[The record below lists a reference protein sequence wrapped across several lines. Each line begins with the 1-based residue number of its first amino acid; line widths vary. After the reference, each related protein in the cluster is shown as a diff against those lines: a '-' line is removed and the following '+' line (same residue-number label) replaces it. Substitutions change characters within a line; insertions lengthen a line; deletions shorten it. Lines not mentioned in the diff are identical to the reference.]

1 MDIWDEIKKLTGYQ
15 SGNGGVDSYGV
26 DHSGFSTRDELE
38 YQSARLARENQL
50 AEGFAKQG
58 IAEENYPQYGTN
70 FWGGSPENNYGF
82 GTSNI
87 KQNIE
92 NVTSQLNNSGFN
104 NGANNGQ
111 ITTNSDYTVNT
122 ESLVGKPSSYFQSNN
137 TYSSATGRAI
147 ENVAG
152 AVTAPNTTSYVTQNA
167 YTPSPTYGA
176 SKATGYQI
184 QTPSAF
190 ASQPT
195 NQSANIAPNTTSSP
209 IMEPINRYL
218 ASVSPQYTAPTS
230 LGQTPQPQR
239 TVYQS
244 LSGFAQNNEKW
255 YENNPQK
262 DSFNYVR
269 DEYETNKLVNDC
281 LKSDRFRQLMDYLYQ
296 PGVEGRGYEDNLN
309 KIDQPT
315 HSGLS
320 EGLYNDVRKNI
331 PQIAKYYPKKLENL
345 TQEQVENIMCQSI
358 YKPQHVETI
367 NNDKFAKTYWDL
379 VVNHNPNKTS
389 VPWIQQSVNEIT
401 DENIKVDGTM
411 GTSSIIAINNMDEE
425 QLKLLNNSINDKRRR
440 YFEEQNSPRFK
451 RGLLNR
457 NKRLRW

>member
-1 MDIWDEIKKLTGYQ
+1 MHYKCQEQI
-15 SGNGGVDSYGV
+15 V
-26 DHSGFSTRDELE
+26 
-38 YQSARLARENQL
+38 
-50 AEGFAKQG
+50 
-58 IAEENYPQYGTN
+58 PQYGTN
-70 FWGGSPENNYGF
+70 FWGGAENNYGF
-82 GTSNI
+82 GDSNI
-87 KQNIE
+87 VSAVQNHQSLNTTPIP
-92 NVTSQLNNSGFN
+92 LNNQQSSGSMD
-104 NGANNGQ
+104 GA
-111 ITTNSDYTVNT
+111 INT
-122 ESLVGKPSSYFQSNN
+122 ENFVCQPSSLV
-137 TYSSATGRAI
+137 
-147 ENVAG
+147 
-152 AVTAPNTTSYVTQNA
+152 
-167 YTPSPTYGA
+167 
-176 SKATGYQI
+176 
-184 QTPSAF
+184 
-190 ASQPT
+190 
-195 NQSANIAPNTTSSP
+195 
-209 IMEPINRYL
+209 
-218 ASVSPQYTAPTS
+218 SVFPQYTVPTS
-230 LGQTPQPQR
+230 VEQKSQPQR

-262 DSFNYVR
+262 DSFNYER
-269 DEYETNKLVNDC
+269 DEYETNKLINDC

-379 VVNHNPNKTS
+379 VVNHNPNRTS